1 MDKILNLLKKL
12 GIELSADQTA
22 QVREVL
28 GKEFVAAEDAAKKNT
43 ELEELRKQLEQRNAD
58 LEKLKAEAASKSD
71 TTSAELKKRLD
82 ELNAKYKTD
91 TENLTAKLTAQETD
105 FAAERLLSGYKFA
118 NDRVKKSVL
127 EEFKGKG
134 FKYENG
140 SFVGGKE
147 FLDELKKNEPDVF
160 AKEQQGLFMSSTHS
174 EVPENAN
181 NTAAQISAAFGLKS
195 AIGSKN

>member
-1 MDKILNLLKKL
+1 MDKVLNLLKKL
-12 GIELSADQTA
+12 GIELTADQTA
-22 QVREVL
+22 QVKEVL
-28 GKEFVAAEDAAKKNT
+28 SKEFVAAEDAAKKNT

-58 LEKLKAEAASKSD
+58 LEKLKSD
-71 TTSAELKKRLD
+71 TTSAELKKQLE

-105 FAAERLLSGYKFA
+105 FAAELLLGGYKFA
-118 NDRVKKSVL
+118 NERVKKSVL

-140 SFVGGKE
+140 AFIGGKE

-160 AKEQQGLFMSSTHS
+160 AKEQQGLFMGSTQS
-174 EVPENAN
+174 GVSVDSN
-181 NTAAQISAAFGLKS
+181 NLEAQINSGFGFD
-195 AIGSKN
+195 SK

>member
-1 MDKILNLLKKL
+1 MDKVLTLLKKL
-12 GIELSADQTA
+12 GIELTADQTA
-22 QVREVL
+22 QVKEVL
-28 GKEFVAAEDAAKKNT
+28 GREFVAAEDAAKKNT

-58 LEKLKAEAASKSD
+58 LEKLRGD
-71 TTSAELKKRLD
+71 TTSAELKKQLE

-105 FAAERLLSGYKFA
+105 FAAERLLGGYKFA
-118 NDRVKKSVL
+118 NERVKKSVL

-140 SFVGGKE
+140 VFVGGKE
-147 FLDELKKNEPDVF
+147 FLDGLKKNEPDVF
-160 AKEQQGLFMSSTHS
+160 AKEQQGLFMGSTRS

-181 NTAAQISAAFGLKS
+181 NAAAQISAAFGLKNN
-195 AIGSKN
+195 IGGK

>member
-1 MDKILNLLKKL
+1 MDKVLTLLKKL
-12 GIELSADQTA
+12 GIELTADQTA
-22 QVREVL
+22 QVKEVL
-28 GKEFVAAEDAAKKNT
+28 GREFVAAEDAAKKNT

-58 LEKLKAEAASKSD
+58 LEKLRGD
-71 TTSAELKKRLD
+71 TTSAELKKQLE

-105 FAAERLLSGYKFA
+105 FAAERLLGGYKFA
-118 NDRVKKSVL
+118 NERVKKSVL

-140 SFVGGKE
+140 VFVGGKE
-147 FLDELKKNEPDVF
+147 FLDGLKKNEPDVF
-160 AKEQQGLFMSSTHS
+160 AKEQQGLFMGSTRS

-181 NTAAQISAAFGLKS
+181 NAAEQISAAFGLKNN
-195 AIGSKN
+195 IGGK

>member
-1 MDKILNLLKKL
+1 MDKVLNLLKKL
-12 GIELSADQTA
+12 GIELTADQTA
-22 QVREVL
+22 QVRDVL

-58 LEKLKAEAASKSD
+58 LEKLRGD
-71 TTSAELKKRLD
+71 TTSAELKKQLE

-91 TENLTAKLTAQETD
+91 TENLTAKLAAQETD
-105 FAAERLLSGYKFA
+105 FAAERLLGGYKFA
-118 NDRVKKSVL
+118 NERVKKSVL

-140 SFVGGKE
+140 AFVGGKE

-160 AKEQQGLFMSSTHS
+160 AKEQQGLFMGSTHS

>member
-1 MDKILNLLKKL
+1 MDKVLNLLKKL
-12 GIELSADQTA
+12 GIELTADQTA
-22 QVREVL
+22 QVKEVL

-58 LEKLKAEAASKSD
+58 LEKLRGD
-71 TTSAELKKRLD
+71 TTSAELKKQLE

-105 FAAERLLSGYKFA
+105 FAAERLLGGYKFA
-118 NDRVKKSVL
+118 NERVKKSVL

-140 SFVGGKE
+140 AFVGGKE

-160 AKEQQGLFMSSTHS
+160 AKEQQGLFMGSTHS

>member
-1 MDKILNLLKKL
+1 MDKVLNLLKKL
-12 GIELSADQTA
+12 GIELTADQTA
-22 QVREVL
+22 QVRDVL
-28 GKEFVAAEDAAKKNT
+28 GREFVAAENAAKKNT

-58 LEKLKAEAASKSD
+58 LEKLRGD
-71 TTSAELKKRLD
+71 TTSAELKKQLE

-105 FAAERLLSGYKFA
+105 FAAERLLGGYKFA
-118 NDRVKKSVL
+118 NERVKKSVL

-140 SFVGGKE
+140 AFVGGKE

-160 AKEQQGLFMSSTHS
+160 AKEQQGLFMGSTHS

>member
-1 MDKILNLLKKL
+1 MDKLLTLLKKL
-12 GIELSADQTA
+12 GIELTADQTA
-22 QVREVL
+22 QVKEVL
-28 GKEFVAAEDAAKKNT
+28 GREFVAAEDAAKKNT

-58 LEKLKAEAASKSD
+58 LEKLRGD
-71 TTSAELKKRLD
+71 TTSAELKKQLE

-105 FAAERLLSGYKFA
+105 FAAERLLGGYKFA
-118 NDRVKKSVL
+118 NERVKKSVL

-140 SFVGGKE
+140 VFVGGKE
-147 FLDELKKNEPDVF
+147 FLDGLKKNEPDVF
-160 AKEQQGLFMSSTHS
+160 AKEQQGLFMGSTRS

-181 NTAAQISAAFGLKS
+181 NAAAQISAAFGLKNN
-195 AIGSKN
+195 IGGK

>member
-22 QVREVL
+22 QVKEVL
-28 GKEFVAAEDAAKKNT
+28 GREFVAAEDAAKKNT
-43 ELEELRKQLEQRNAD
+43 ELEELKKQLERRNAD

-71 TTSAELKKRLD
+71 TTSAELKKQLE

-105 FAAERLLSGYKFA
+105 FAAERLLDGYKFA

-134 FKYENG
+134 FRYENG
-140 SFVGGKE
+140 AFVGGKE
-147 FLDELKKNEPDVF
+147 FLEELKKNEPDVF
-160 AKEQQGLFMSSTHS
+160 AKEQQGLFMGSTQS
-174 EVPENAN
+174 GVSVNSN
-181 NTAAQISAAFGLKS
+181 NLEAQINSGFGF
-195 AIGSKN
+195 GSK

>member
-1 MDKILNLLKKL
+1 MDKVLNLLKKL
-12 GIELSADQTA
+12 GIELTADQTA
-22 QVREVL
+22 QVKEVL

-71 TTSAELKKRLD
+71 TTSAELKKQLE
-82 ELNAKYKTD
+82 ELNAKYESD
-91 TENLTAKLTAQETD
+91 TKALNEKLMAQETD
-105 FAAERLLSGYKFA
+105 FAAERLLGGYKFA

-140 SFVGGKE
+140 AFIGGKE
-147 FLDELKKNEPDVF
+147 FLEELKKNEPDVF
-160 AKEQQGLFMSSTHS
+160 AKGQQGLFMGSTQS
-174 EVPENAN
+174 GVSVDSN
-181 NTAAQISAAFGLKS
+181 NLEAQINSGFGFDS
-195 AIGSKN
+195 E

>member
-1 MDKILNLLKKL
+1 MDKVLNLLKKL
-12 GIELSADQTA
+12 GIELTADQTA
-22 QVREVL
+22 QVRDVL
-28 GKEFVAAEDAAKKNT
+28 GKEFVASEDAAKKNT

-58 LEKLKAEAASKSD
+58 LEKLRGD
-71 TTSAELKKRLD
+71 TTSAELKKQLE

-91 TENLTAKLTAQETD
+91 TENLTAKLAAQETD
-105 FAAERLLSGYKFA
+105 FAAERLLGGYKFA
-118 NDRVKKSVL
+118 NERVKKSVL

-140 SFVGGKE
+140 AFVGGKE

-160 AKEQQGLFMSSTHS
+160 AKEQQGLFMGSTHS